1 MKKLFSRLTAACLC
15 LFILLPT
22 AASASGLDLFT
33 KKNTYTSGQ
42 FSDVSASAWYA
53 ESVQTCY
60 ELGLMSGYE
69 DGTFRPGGNI
79 TLAECI
85 VIAARVH
92 NIYRSGLG
100 IFDQSGTPWY
110 DIPVKYAISSKI
122 ITSTDFSDYT
132 QSATRA
138 QMAYIFSSPLPSS
151 ELTAINTI
159 DSIPDVTAD
168 AQYSDSI
175 YLLYRLAC

>member
-92 NIYRSGLG
+92 KTETSRS
-100 IFDQSGTPWY
+100 IAKSKDSFFFMFSPSFF
-110 DIPVKYAISSKI
+110 AKI
-122 ITSTDFSDYT
+122 IIKPIFRLHYP
-132 QSATRA
+132 
-138 QMAYIFSSPLPSS
+138 YIKNKVLLLIHIIIP
-151 ELTAINTI
+151 AIC
-159 DSIPDVTAD
+159 SW
-168 AQYSDSI
+168 
-175 YLLYRLAC
+175 R